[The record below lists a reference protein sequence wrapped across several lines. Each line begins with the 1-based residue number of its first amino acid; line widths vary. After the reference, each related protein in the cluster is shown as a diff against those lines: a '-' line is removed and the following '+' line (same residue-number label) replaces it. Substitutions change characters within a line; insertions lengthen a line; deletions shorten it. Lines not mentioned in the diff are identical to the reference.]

1 VRLFGKWRAHSGI
14 KISVVSETCNGFQKF
29 VEGRSE
35 HGREDI
41 PGKSACLL
49 FDWNFSMLPRLQWIE
64 GMRGGERSVDL
75 LRRICMAEKNRI
87 LVVDDED
94 ALRTVLS
101 AELEGEGYRVSSA
114 GDGDEAINILRSQ
127 FFDLILLD
135 IKMPK
140 VDGFEVL
147 KFVKENHPT
156 SKVIMLTGFADLKNA
171 IESKK
176 LGAEDFVS
184 KPYDLVDLLTT
195 VERVLSGL

>member
-1 VRLFGKWRAHSGI
+1 MQRAGVWRVKVSVLLSASGKPDVRSRLVCFSVGI
-14 KISVVSETCNGFQKF
+14 SLCCLVAGQSEKLCGP
-29 VEGRSE
+29 VIA
-35 HGREDI
+35 D
-41 PGKSACLL
+41 
-49 FDWNFSMLPRLQWIE
+49 LPR
-64 GMRGGERSVDL
+64 
-75 LRRICMAEKNRI
+75 RILMAEKNRI

-101 AELEGEGYRVSSA
+101 AELEGEGYRVASA
-114 GDGDEAINILRSQ
+114 GDGAEAINILRGQ
-127 FFDLILLD
+127 TFDLILLD
-135 IKMPK
+135 IKMPN

-147 KFVKENHPT
+147 KFVKESQPAT
-156 SKVIMLTGFADLKNA
+156 KVIMLTGFADLKNA

>member
-1 VRLFGKWRAHSGI
+1 
-14 KISVVSETCNGFQKF
+14 
-29 VEGRSE
+29 
-35 HGREDI
+35 
-41 PGKSACLL
+41 
-49 FDWNFSMLPRLQWIE
+49 
-64 GMRGGERSVDL
+64 
-75 LRRICMAEKNRI
+75 MAEKNRI

-101 AELEGEGYRVSSA
+101 SELEGEGYEVDQA
-114 GDGDEAINILRSQ
+114 ADGDEAIAIVQKKPFHLV
-127 FFDLILLD
+127 LLD

-147 KFVKENHPT
+147 KFIKEKYPHV
-156 SKVIMLTGFADLKNA
+156 KVIMLTGFADLKNA

-195 VERVLSGL
+195 IERVLTE